1 MFFRETSS
9 AALSRSVSR
18 LETLETE
25 LLEAHTRY
33 RDSQRELYQTRSRL
47 SREVAALRSERDTL
61 AVRVECFQRLTAAD
75 AQHSALQKVR
85 LLWQRGRK
93 YVHTAVGGAAHEHCA
108 PPVIEGHPCSDVS
121 GLRQSPVAIDSC
133 RATADVH
140 RPLRISNLDA
150 IPRRMTV
157 DNTGDR
163 VAGDV
168 FWAPGETPTITGGR
182 LRGQF
187 VYELYDLHWGANSS
201 SGSEHL
207 IRAAASSAE
216 LVSPPTL
223 RELLPRQLQRYVQYE
238 GSFTSVPPCREAATW
253 IVLLEPLRVL
263 ELELEL
269 LRQLRDP
276 SGQNICTSLNRQ
288 LQPLASRPLHTK
300 HAHPGC

>member
-1 MFFRETSS
+1 M
-9 AALSRSVSR
+9 
-18 LETLETE
+18 
-25 LLEAHTRY
+25 LLA
-33 RDSQRELYQTRSRL
+33 
-47 SREVAALRSERDTL
+47 
-61 AVRVECFQRLTAAD
+61 
-75 AQHSALQKVR
+75 
-85 LLWQRGRK
+85 
-93 YVHTAVGGAAHEHCA
+93 AVGGAAHEHCA

-187 VYELYDLHWGANSS
+187 IYELYNLHWGANSS

-207 IRAAASSAE
+207 VNGRSYAGELHLGFKNVKYATVEEALLHADGVVALAVLLDVQARSPGRGLTALAPALFQIREAASSAE

-300 HAHPGC
+300 HAHRGC